1 MKDDEKKPEEQ
12 KTEETAVESQPKERA
27 PDFVEPGTAPKF
39 IDRDETYVH

>member
-12 KTEETAVESQPKERA
+12 KAEETAVESKPKERA
-27 PDFVEPGTAPKF
+27 PDFVGYGEAPKL